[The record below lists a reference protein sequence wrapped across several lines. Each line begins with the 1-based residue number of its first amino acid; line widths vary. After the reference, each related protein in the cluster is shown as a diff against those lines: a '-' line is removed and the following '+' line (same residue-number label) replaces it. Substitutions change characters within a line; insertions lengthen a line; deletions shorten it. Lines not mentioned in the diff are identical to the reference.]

1 MSKERFWCSFRSL
14 SGQDRSKHPWVF
26 NILDYDIEKGFMEY
40 EGHYYAPSEDLP
52 ERYTM
57 FLIKTTYS
65 IEIYRRE
72 YIDTDNNC
80 YDIYIDGMGMKPRD
94 IRKSIHRERIWFHVM
109 PSTETQSNLLP
120 DSASHMPQ

>member
-26 NILDYDIEKGFMEY
+26 NILEYDIEKGFMEY

-57 FLIKTTYS
+57 NLNNTKYVV
-65 IEIYRRE
+65 EIYRRE
-72 YIDTDNNC
+72 YIDKDNN
-80 YDIYIDGMGMKPRD
+80 YHDIYIDGMRMIPRE
-94 IRKSIHRERIWFHVM
+94 IRDCQHRERIWFRVM
-109 PSTETQSNLLP
+109 PSTETHSTPHP
-120 DSASHMPQ
+120 DSASHTPQ